1 MPELSFSAL
10 LWLLL
15 GIEPSQ
21 PNTITYQPSTPVTI
35 NQHAQHHLIVFYQA
49 DKQVDVIVALA
60 TLDVSIYHQ
69 YQTLNAVAIQV
80 NNPKLINEIQ
90 QQIAQF
96 DGVIAVNKNGL
107 LSLDVTK

>member
-21 PNTITYQPSTPVTI
+21 LNTTLYQPSTTI

-90 QQIAQF
+90 QQITQF

-107 LSLDVTK
+107 LSLDETK

>member
-21 PNTITYQPSTPVTI
+21 LNTTPYQLSTTI
-35 NQHAQHHLIVFYQA
+35 NQQVQHHLIVFYQA
-49 DKQVDVIVALA
+49 DKQPHVMSALA
-60 TLDVSIYHQ
+60 TLDVSFYHQ

-80 NNPKLINEIQ
+80 NNLKLINEIQ
-90 QQIAQF
+90 QQIVQF

-107 LSLDVTK
+107 LSL

>member
-21 PNTITYQPSTPVTI
+21 LNATHHQPSTTI

-80 NNPKLINEIQ
+80 NNPKLINQIQ

-107 LSLDVTK
+107 LSLDETK